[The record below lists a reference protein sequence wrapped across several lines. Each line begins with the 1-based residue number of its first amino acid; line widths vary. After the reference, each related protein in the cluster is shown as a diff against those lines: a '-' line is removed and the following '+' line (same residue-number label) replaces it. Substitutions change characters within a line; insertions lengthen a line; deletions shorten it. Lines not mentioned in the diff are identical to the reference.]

1 MKLKEAISQFR
12 ILLHDTS
19 KEHDEYHATMRINQ
33 GIDLVCALLAGFASP
48 LVLRE
53 DNFAEGDSLPHNF
66 LRTAGEYPIER
77 TGNTIHI
84 LTGKKTIP
92 VRYFISYEHLDYKDL
107 DSEMPFPHD
116 ALNDFVI
123 RTAVKLALNRNE
135 ADISQDQSILSEL
148 QQAMTQAMG

>member
-1 MKLKEAISQFR
+1 MKVKEAISQFR

-19 KEHDEYHATMRINQ
+19 SEHDEYHVTMRLNQ
-33 GIDLVCALLAGFASP
+33 GIDLTCALLADYGSP
-48 LVLRE
+48 LVLAE
-53 DNFAEGDSLPHNF
+53 EIFKDGDNLPYNF

-77 TGNTIHI
+77 TGQKIHFLVETDKMPI
-84 LTGKKTIP
+84 
-92 VRYFISYEHLDYKDL
+92 RYFYTYEHLNRKNL
-107 DSEMPFPHD
+107 DEEMPFPHD

-123 RTAVKLALNRNE
+123 RTAAKLALNRNE

>member
-12 ILLHDTS
+12 ILLNDTS

-33 GIDLVCALLAGFASP
+33 GVALTCALLAGYASP
-48 LVLRE
+48 LVMKE
-53 DNFAEGDSLPHNF
+53 EVFHEGDALPHNF

-77 TGNTIHI
+77 TGVTIHI
-84 LTGKKTIP
+84 LTGADEIP
-92 VRYFISYEHLDYKDL
+92 IRYFYTYPILDYKKL
-107 DSEMPFPHD
+107 DEELPFPHD

-123 RTAVKLALNRNE
+123 RTAAKLALNRNE
-135 ADISQDQSILSEL
+135 ADISQDQVILGEL